1 MISRE
6 QALAIWQADPGAA
19 AHLLC
24 EMSREL
30 DRLKADF
37 ATLKAD
43 NAALR
48 AENAVLRNECQ
59 ALRDECQALRDECQ
73 TLKEQLAK
81 NSRNSSKPPSS
92 DGLAKP
98 KPKSLR
104 PHGERPPGGQEGH
117 PGQTLRMV
125 DKPDHTVPHLVN
137 RCESCGCSLAGQ
149 TPDRIERR
157 QVFDIPEPKLEV
169 TEHQAEI
176 KTCAC
181 GHVNRA
187 AFPPE
192 AAAPVQYGPR
202 VKSIAVYLK
211 DYQLLPFERHTEIM
225 RDLFGCDTFSQGT
238 LANLGAEC
246 SRRLG
251 PVDDIIRAQA
261 TNAAVAGFDET
272 GMRLAAPAGTADKSA
287 PACAGA
293 SAGSPAPAGAK
304 GALHWL
310 HTVSTEWLT
319 WYFVH
324 SKRGSEA
331 MDEAGVLPGFT
342 GRAVHDFWEPYLKYD
357 CKHAFCNAHLLR
369 ELVFLFEEQHQAWAK
384 VMIDHLLAIKAA
396 VDTARQAG
404 GAALPGAELE
414 RFTARYF
421 QIVVAGYDEN
431 PTLEPETTVKHRGRR
446 KQSKARNLLDRFRN
460 RADGILAFMY
470 DFSVPFENNMSE
482 RDLRMMKLRQ
492 KISGTFRSL
501 DALVGFCRIRGYVS
515 TARKNGVKAL
525 DALHRVFEGTP
536 FLPPVPAQT

>member
-1 MISRE
+1 
-6 QALAIWQADPGAA
+6 
-19 AHLLC
+19 
-24 EMSREL
+24 MSREL
-30 DRLKADF
+30 DRLKADV
-37 ATLKAD
+37 AALKAD
-43 NAALR
+43 NTALR

-59 ALRDECQALRDECQ
+59 ALRDECQTLRAEVL

-137 RCESCGCSLAGQ
+137 RCEGCGCSLAGQ
-149 TPDRIERR
+149 APDRIERR

-225 RDLFGCDTFSQGT
+225 RDLFACDTFSQGT

-246 SRRLG
+246 SRRLE

-261 TNAAVAGFDET
+261 ANAAVAGFDET
-272 GMRLAAPAGTADKSA
+272 GLRLSVPADTANNGD
-287 PACAGA
+287 PERAGA
-293 SAGSPAPAGAK
+293 SPASPAPAGAK

-310 HTVSTEWLT
+310 HAVSTEWLT
-319 WYFVH
+319 WYFAH
-324 SKRGSEA
+324 PKRGSEA
-331 MDEAGVLPGFT
+331 MDEAGVLPDFR

-357 CKHAFCNAHLLR
+357 CTHAFCNAHLLR

-384 VMIDHLLAIKAA
+384 VMIEHLLAIKAA

-404 GAALPGAELE
+404 AAALPGAELE

-431 PTLEPETTVKHRGRR
+431 PAAPEPETAAKRRGRR

-470 DFSVPFENNMSE
+470 DFSIPFDNNLSE

-501 DALVGFCRIRGYVS
+501 EALAGFCRIRGYVS
-515 TARKNGVKAL
+515 TARKNGVQAL
-525 DALHRVFEGTP
+525 DALRRVFAGAP
-536 FLPPVPAQT
+536 FLPPAPAQT